1 MPFFSFLFLIFFPI
15 HLIRSKEG
23 EMNNTE
29 VQFKSEIDQLEVEV
43 SASDSATAAL
53 NNLKMK

>member
-1 MPFFSFLFLIFFPI
+1 
-15 HLIRSKEG
+15 
-23 EMNNTE
+23 MNNTE
-29 VQFKSEIDQLEVEV
+29 LQFKSEIDKLEVEV